1 MAAPQRRTLQDILG
15 AVVSDP
21 LNKARK
27 PKARTSAPRMGGGD
41 ARLMRGSTA
50 TGGRPSDSFRQETM
64 AAQRR
69 KTTTPNKYTQSATS
83 PEGQLALYAAALGN
97 KDYVSADAIRD
108 PVIHPMGHVQGYR
121 TVDPVANTQTVQDS
135 TDAYNRQGFQS
146 AVNYEAP
153 TDDRGNPLT
162 REYYQGQP
170 GRSDGW
176 ETWQGHLSRHGRAG
190 TSSPFGHQGGMTPWS
205 TGFDRMG
212 NELPISSFPTPSY
225 ASQFQAYPGQPDQ
238 VVPIMNPYS
247 PYTDSAEGHALHM
260 APNTYNPLVG
270 IGGGRGVDLTVS
282 QLNAQRA
289 ANAIAARNH
298 YNRYWNAGPGYMG
311 GY

>member
-1 MAAPQRRTLQDILG
+1 MATIQDILAA
-15 AVVSDP
+15 AV
-21 LNKARK
+21 
-27 PKARTSAPRMGGGD
+27 GGGD
-41 ARLMRGSTA
+41 RRLMRGSTA
-50 TGGRPSDSFRQETM
+50 MGGRPSASFRKETQDAM
-64 AAQRR
+64 QR
-69 KTTTPNKYTQSATS
+69 KTDAVTPRTNL
-83 PEGQLALYAAALGN
+83 EGQLALNAAALSGA
-97 KDYVSADAIRD
+97 DYVSADAIRD

-135 TDAYNRQGFQS
+135 TDAYNRQGFQQP
-146 AVNYEAP
+146 VNYEAGV
-153 TDDRGNPLT
+153 DDRGNPIT
-162 REYYQGQP
+162 KEYFQGES
-170 GRSDGW
+170 GRSDGY
-176 ETWQGHLSRHGRAG
+176 ETHQQNLARLGREGA
-190 TSSPFGHQGGMTPWS
+190 PNAINYFGSIGGMTPYS

-238 VVPIMNPYS
+238 VVPIMNPYN

-289 ANAIAARNH
+289 ANAIAAKNH
-298 YNRYWNAGPGYMG
+298 YNRYWAAMNNPMSYIG